1 MVDVMSE
8 NPEKREPKKSE
19 NLENQKS
26 ENPEKTGNEP
36 EREYETISYV
46 NSFCSFYDFTIKIIK

>member
-1 MVDVMSE
+1 MSE
-8 NPEKREPKKSE
+8 NPEKRESKKSE

-26 ENPEKTGNEP
+26 ENPKKTGNEP

-46 NSFCSFYDFTIKIIK
+46 NFEGKMITRTYEKQKSENQ